1 MRRPELVAASPS
13 VQQTATQL
21 GDAVRR
27 ARLASNVTREDFA
40 ARARM
45 SRITLIRIEQGDRS
59 VGFSFWLSALEAA
72 SLLHLITAAANP
84 SADTTGVAQRRLE
97 ERKRATGMKRRRA
110 QPIVH
115 RLPR

>member
-13 VQQTATQL
+13 VRQTAIQL

-27 ARLASNVTREDFA
+27 ARLARNFTREDFA

-45 SRITLIRIEQGDRS
+45 SRITLIRIERGDTS

-72 SLLHLITAAANP
+72 SLLHLVTAAANP
-84 SADTTGVAQRRLE
+84 TADTTGVAQRRLD
-97 ERKRATGMKRRRA
+97 ERKRATGMKRQRA
-110 QPIVH
+110 
-115 RLPR
+115 LDETYDF